1 MIKQIKGVYPRPL
14 WRSDNR
20 AALYD
25 FERLIALI
33 PAVVWAILLFGYA
46 AILRLAMSAA
56 VVLVVDNL
64 GCFLQNRYLHTAFS
78 PFRLRGA
85 VLGLLIAMLSPSTL
99 PVWMLLL
106 GDAAIVL
113 VLQLFRSETH
123 FPVSLPAA
131 AGCLLLLFPAF
142 QSYPLLINSES
153 GVTLAELL
161 RKGDKPMLSITDMLL
176 GRMDGSMGEIASL
189 LLLLGGAYLVLRHRM
204 GWQIPLAAMSSAGIL
219 AYLTAPDTMS
229 VFYYMGA
236 QLFSGAFLLVL
247 LFILSDRATAPMS
260 HRAGLLYGALYGVLV
275 ILFRTYTDLDGSL
288 PAALICS
295 AMSRAL
301 DQWMAPLPFGGRR
314 S

>member
-1 MIKQIKGVYPRPL
+1 MNKHTRSVYPRPL
-14 WRSDNR
+14 LHSENR
-20 AALYD
+20 AALYS

-46 AILRLAMSAA
+46 AILRLALSTL
-56 VVLVVDNL
+56 VVLAADNL
-64 GCFLQNRYLHTAFS
+64 GCFLQNRYLHTAFA

-85 VLGLLIAMLSPSTL
+85 VLGLLLAMLSPSTL

-106 GDAAIVL
+106 GDAAMVL
-113 VLQLFRSETH
+113 VLQLFCSETH

-142 QSYPLLINSES
+142 QSYPLLINSED
-153 GVTLAELL
+153 GATLAELL
-161 RKGDKPMLSITDMLL
+161 RAGDKPTLGVTDMLL
-176 GRMDGSMGEIASL
+176 GRMDGNMGEIASL
-189 LLLLGGAYLVLRHRM
+189 LILLGGAYLCVRRQM
-204 GWQIPLAAMSSAGIL
+204 GWQIPVSAIASAGIL

-236 QLFSGAFLLVL
+236 QLFSGGFLLVL
-247 LFILSDRATAPMS
+247 VFIVSDRASAPMS

-275 ILFRTYTDLDGSL
+275 ILIRSYTDLDGSL

-295 AMSRAL
+295 PAARLL